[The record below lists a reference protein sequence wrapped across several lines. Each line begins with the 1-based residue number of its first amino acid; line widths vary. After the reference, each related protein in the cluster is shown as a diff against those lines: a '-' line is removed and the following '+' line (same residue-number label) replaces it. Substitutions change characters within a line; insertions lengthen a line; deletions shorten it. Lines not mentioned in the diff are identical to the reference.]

1 MHQTTLPRGKQI
13 ATDPHPD
20 PAPDPDDPT
29 GTTAVDAGLAGAV
42 PRGVAEAAGAAIV
55 ARGKAIAVAAM
66 NLLILLDIFVPSI
79 SSDWFDA
86 RAFQPTSDVVPSNRR
101 AAIG

>member
-20 PAPDPDDPT
+20 PVPPA
-29 GTTAVDAGLAGAV
+29 GTTAVDVELAGAV
-42 PRGVAEAAGAAIV
+42 PRGVAEAAGAARV
-55 ARGKAIAVAAM
+55 ARGKAIAVAAT

-79 SSDWFDA
+79 SSD
-86 RAFQPTSDVVPSNRR
+86 
-101 AAIG
+101 

>member
-20 PAPDPDDPT
+20 PVT
-29 GTTAVDAGLAGAV
+29 GTTAVDVELAGTV
-42 PRGVAEAAGAAIV
+42 PMGAAEAAGAARV
-55 ARGKAIAVAAM
+55 ARGKAIAVATT

-79 SSDWFDA
+79 SSD
-86 RAFQPTSDVVPSNRR
+86 
-101 AAIG
+101 